1 MKKTILSTK
10 ISLDSK
16 RKKSAVDA
24 VIVLTEKINEIVD
37 KGELGMTIFL
47 DLAKAFNSISHTIL
61 LQKIS
66 NYGYSENAIE
76 LLKSFLTDRKQR
88 VRIGSKFSNWLTI
101 NHGVPQGTVLGP
113 LIFILYVND
122 FQEQINTV
130 SNVLQFADDTG
141 MICQSKEEKN

>member
-1 MKKTILSTK
+1 MKKNNIINK
-10 ISLDSK
+10 NQFGFQK
-16 RKKSAVDA
+16 KKSAVDA

-141 MICQSKEEKN
+141 MICQSKEAK